1 MPLRKQATTAPCE
14 RYCGD
19 QATGDFVVLQYI
31 EYFGGNHCDCE
42 RLKENTMDNFILEV
56 ARFHRDKR
64 GVHLGEGAS
73 TPRLQAGFTGGS
85 SFLEIGG

>member
-1 MPLRKQATTAPCE
+1 MVPLRKQATTAPCE

-19 QATGDFVVLQYI
+19 QATGD
-31 EYFGGNHCDCE
+31 CE
-42 RLKENTMDNFILEV
+42 RLKENMMANFILEV

-64 GVHLGEGAS
+64 GAHLGEGAS